1 MPNFPYWSFIRLLIL
16 FCSLFFAVFTVLY
29 AFISLLTLPEVENVY
44 DLTII
49 RRKFEHEEPLLFST
63 DTIQSFRSRINKE
76 WYYKNKLKELSEE
89 QIKHLSETF
98 HRNITI
104 QWSQRKLLP
113 PSKPLFDIMCFDFIE
128 NKYDMTVSIVITYHN
143 ELPIL
148 LMRTL
153 TTIKH
158 RTLPRYLKE
167 VVLTDDNS
175 SINIT
180 AEITEYA
187 KDQDIPLVYLHNEEQ
202 LGIANSRRK
211 GIFAATGDVAV
222 LLDSHMEVSEEF
234 SCTCEN

>member
-29 AFISLLTLPEVENVY
+29 AFVSLVTLPEVENVY

-49 RRKFEHEEPLLFST
+49 RRKFEHEEPLLYSA

-76 WYYKNKLKELSEE
+76 WYYKNKLKELSED

-167 VVLTDDNS
+167 VVLIDDNS

-180 AEITEYA
+180 AEIAEYA
-187 KDQDIPLVYLHNEEQ
+187 KDQDIPLVYFHNEEQ

-211 GIFAATGDVAV
+211 GIFAATGDVVV

-234 SCTCEN
+234 SCLC